1 MKGRTTSRDKSL
13 GGQMGCLVCET
24 IARHLHG
31 HYESL
36 SRELYDAELTVLEQL
51 SERIEQLDEQ
61 ATRLRA
67 ICCCQVL
74 HVCLLDRSYK
84 DLVEPLRAQWWPDI
98 NSVSKFKAALNEQLE
113 FKLIRGLELK
123 LMSDQMLE
131 LSKVYL
137 NDIMT
142 KTLLSTLIDVVE
154 PLERVV
160 QWRNT
165 DADLRDI
172 ADKYSSAII
181 SVLSPSKAN
190 ALLNVVMSITT
201 EQTVDVWN
209 TIPDY
214 LA

>member
-24 IARHLHG
+24 IARHLHE
-31 HYESL
+31 HYETL
-36 SRELYDAELTVLEQL
+36 SRDLYDAELMVLDQL

-84 DLVEPLRAQWWPDI
+84 DLVEPLRARWWPDI
-98 NSVSKFKAALNEQLE
+98 DGVAKFKAALNEQLD

-123 LMSDQMLE
+123 LLSDRSLE
-131 LSKVYL
+131 LSKEYL
-137 NDIMT
+137 NDLVT
-142 KTLLSTLIDVVE
+142 KKLWSTLIDVVV

-160 QWRNT
+160 QWRHT
-165 DADLRDI
+165 EADIRDI
-172 ADKYSSAII
+172 ANKYSSAIV
-181 SVLSPSKAN
+181 SVLPPSKAN